1 MINQEKWVGSLPNIN
16 VESRKV
22 ANQLDHERW
31 MKTIPKKEKYR
42 NAKKYSLFSIL
53 FVLGLLL
60 VSAVKN
66 ETRNLQKE
74 INKLEASIKGI
85 KFNLNQAILD
95 NEVINSPEKISL
107 LAKEHLDIDLVSYK
121 KSQIK
126 QLGDKEENLI
136 NIDKIK
142 KQKAKEL
149 SENIKTQIAKKIEDK
164 KEDIKELQKLYYNP
178 KSIPGEIK
186 TQVAIS
192 IEEKKSEL
200 KNMYSSPND
209 IFTFQKVGKW
219 TVVQVVKLFLGMPV
233 IPGR

>member
-1 MINQEKWVGSLPNIN
+1 MINQDKWIGSLPNIN

-31 MKTIPKKEKYR
+31 MQTIPKKEKYR
-42 NAKKYSLFSIL
+42 HAKKYSLFSIL

-74 INKLEASIKGI
+74 INKLEASIKGV
-85 KFNLNQAILD
+85 KFNLDQATLD

-142 KQKAKEL
+142 TQKTKDL
-149 SENIKTQIAKKIEDK
+149 SENIKTQITKK
-164 KEDIKELQKLYYNP
+164 
-178 KSIPGEIK
+178 
-186 TQVAIS
+186 
-192 IEEKKSEL
+192 
-200 KNMYSSPND
+200 
-209 IFTFQKVGKW
+209 
-219 TVVQVVKLFLGMPV
+219 
-233 IPGR
+233 